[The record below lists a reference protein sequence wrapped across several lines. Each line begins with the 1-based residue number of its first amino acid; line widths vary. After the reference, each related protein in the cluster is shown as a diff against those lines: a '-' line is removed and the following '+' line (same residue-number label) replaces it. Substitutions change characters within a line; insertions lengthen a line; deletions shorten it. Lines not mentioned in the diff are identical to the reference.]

1 MKAPFVAPGETSVF
15 QLELARPY
23 RVITSGEGAWVEDST
38 GKRYLDAMSGGS
50 MAAGLG
56 HGRRDLIEAAWEQSR
71 RIACL
76 DNKRL
81 TNPWQEALAAELAA
95 LAPPGLSRVR
105 FVTGGSEANETMIR
119 AARAY
124 HTARGEGRRWQIISP
139 AQAYHGP
146 TMATLALTGR
156 PGLHGAFG
164 PYLSRHAH
172 IPPSTRRFDPT
183 GQEALDA
190 LDEALDQAGP
200 ENVSAF
206 FCEPVSAAALPAY
219 SPPARFWEGLAE
231 RRERHGFL
239 ICFDEV
245 VTGVGRT
252 GAWFAAEGLPCPPD
266 MIALAKGLGAGYTAI
281 GAVLYAGHVYEAV
294 ASGGVPYSIGHTW
307 DGAPLPCA
315 VGLAVLEAL
324 KSEGWVDH
332 AAARGPS
339 LRRELEAALEGD
351 ELAAEVRGRGYLL
364 GVDYADPRDGAS
376 FLPPELGA
384 AGRIERAAA
393 RRGLLIL
400 GTQPTRDGFAG
411 DQHLFAPP
419 FVTPEDDLAEM
430 VERMAAAVGEV
441 SAEVK
446 DELRS
451 GLVRGGGP
459 GGGGLRVLVVQ
470 HEEPTPGGLVVDW
483 LEERGA
489 EVEVLRIDL
498 DGRRPDPARYDLIVS
513 LGSEFAAFDD
523 SIPWIDR
530 EKDLLI
536 EAFGA
541 DVPILGVCF
550 GGQLL
555 ARVLGGG
562 SFRGRQSEVGW
573 LKVRSRNPDLVP
585 EGPWFQWH
593 FDTFTL
599 PPGAELLADSPA
611 GPQAFS
617 AGRSLGIQFHP
628 EVTNQIMEGWV
639 EVYRGELDEDGVDPA
654 ALLDET
660 RRRAAASQAAARR
673 LLEAF
678 AREIAGLAL
687 PRRRQE
693 GLWPS

>member
-1 MKAPFVAPGETSVF
+1 MKAPFVAPDATSVF
-15 QLELARPY
+15 HLELARRY
-23 RVITSGEGAWVEDST
+23 RVIASGEGAWVEDST

-71 RIACL
+71 RISYL

-81 TNPWQEALAAELAA
+81 TSPWQEALAAELVK
-95 LAPPGLSRVR
+95 LAPPGFSRVR
-105 FVTGGSEANETMIR
+105 FVTGGSEANEAVLR

-124 HTARGEGRRWQIISP
+124 HLARGEPQRWQIISP

-146 TMATLALTGR
+146 TMATLSLTGR
-156 PGLHGAFG
+156 PGLQGAFG
-164 PYLSRHAH
+164 PYLNRHSH

-183 GQEALDA
+183 GREALDA
-190 LDEALDQAGP
+190 LDEALEQAGP

-219 SPPARFWEGLAE
+219 SPPDLFWEGLAE
-231 RRERHGFL
+231 RRERYGFL
-239 ICFDEV
+239 VCFDEV
-245 VTGVGRT
+245 VTGIGRT
-252 GAWFAAEGLPCPPD
+252 GRWFAANDVPCPAD

-281 GAVLYAGHVYEAV
+281 GAVLYAERVYDAI
-294 ASGGVPYSIGHTW
+294 ASGPVPYSMGHTW

-315 VGLAVLEAL
+315 VGLAVLEVL
-324 KSEGWVDH
+324 EKEGWVDH
-332 AAARGPS
+332 VAARGPS
-339 LRRELEAALEGD
+339 LRQELEAALEGD
-351 ELAAEVRGRGYLL
+351 EMVGEVRGRGYLL
-364 GVDYADPRDGAS
+364 GVDYADPRDGSS
-376 FLPPELGA
+376 FLPPELGT

-419 FVTPEDDLAEM
+419 FVTPEADLAEM

-441 SAEVK
+441 SSEVK
-446 DELRS
+446 NEIRT
-451 GLVRGGGP
+451 GRVRGGGP
-459 GGGGLRVLVVQ
+459 SGTAGGLRVLVVQ

-483 LEERGA
+483 LQEHGSD
-489 EVEVLRIDL
+489 VEVFRIDL
-498 DGRRPDPARYDLIVS
+498 DDRRPDPTRYDMIVS

-523 SIPWIDR
+523 SIPWIGR

-555 ARVLGGG
+555 ARVLGGE
-562 SFRGRQSEVGW
+562 SYRGELSEVGW
-573 LKVRSRNPDLVP
+573 LKVRSRNEDLVP

-599 PPGAELLADSPA
+599 PPGAELLADSEA
-611 GPQAFS
+611 GVQAFA

-628 EVTNQIMEGWV
+628 EVTNEIMARWV
-639 EVYRGELDEDGVDPA
+639 EVYRHELDDDGVDPDD
-654 ALLDET
+654 LMDET
-660 RRRAAASQAAARR
+660 RRRADASQAAARQ
-673 LLEAF
+673 LLERF
-678 AREIAGLAL
+678 VDEIAGLAL
-687 PRRRQE
+687 PRQ
-693 GLWPS
+693 G